1 MDESLEALRALTN
14 NPDANF
20 REGQREAIDVLVK
33 NKSRVIV
40 VQRTGWGK
48 SALYFVIKGRII

>member
-14 NPDANF
+14 NPDAVF
-20 REGQREAIDVLVK
+20 REGQREAIDVIVK
-33 NKSRVIV
+33 DKARVIV

-48 SALYFVIKGRII
+48 SD